1 MTTVRLPV
9 EIEQKLDSLAKSKH
23 KSKSELIKEALE
35 VFFHKEEAE
44 KDSYEIG
51 QEYFGKYG
59 SGDGTLSTTYKMKT
73 KGKLHAKYHPD

>member
-9 EIEQKLDSLAKSKH
+9 QIEQKLDSLAKLKH

-35 VFFHKEEAE
+35 AFFHEEEAE

-51 QEYFGKYG
+51 KDYFGKYG
-59 SGDGTLSTTYKMKT
+59 SGDSSLSVTYKMKI
-73 KGKLHAKYHPD
+73 KEKLNAKYHTH